1 MGHFTDVLVTDTFDQ
16 WRVKTNKIGE
26 DVTTLISQVNSDLDD
41 LNSSVGDTVT
51 TLNNSFVTLATTQT
65 IDGSKTFSSST
76 IFNEPAVWTKE
87 YTASDVTPMLELKVT
102 NSTPYS
108 GSPSYNPNN
117 PDHRGTGPSIDFY
130 NPDVTAAGG
139 ENTWLTSRIASVCE
153 RTSDAEPDASLIF
166 YTGKNTE
173 DIIEKMRIT
182 SNGAVGIGTDEPDT
196 NGKFTVKDDDWA
208 NDNTLFKVS
217 SYKPNI
223 VLEDNSSGKSDYK
236 ILVDS
241 GTFKIINGNTNGLTF
256 TDVNEC
262 LKVDANGTITMN
274 GGISVGTNTAITAD
288 RSTANLDT
296 LRLWSDDDISL
307 RTGVKGTT
315 LGAERL
321 KIDKIGNVLIG
332 TSAVNPWAF
341 TGGGGT
347 VIRQDGVVGIS
358 RQDNTPLFVNR
369 TGTNQSTIS
378 DFRFNG
384 QSKILLGSWVDS
396 NNESRTGS
404 WLRLGNSSTVGYS
417 QIQFG
422 DTDAYNAGLIHY
434 EHNGDTM
441 QFNVGSTPGQTPNIA
456 MKIYSDG
463 TATMPN
469 ATITELNNRG
479 GTAIP
484 TKEYVDH
491 YWPGEIVQQQYVRVD
506 KIETYLIDK
515 VTGKL
520 STTSYKTPLSADRV
534 VSMQGLNFSRDGTTA
549 ANMYARG
556 LDPLRV
562 SITPRFANS
571 LIVVEMNISG
581 EPGNHNAGLWMG
593 QEAGSEYQLITRTG
607 YEGYNP
613 KKATGRNN
621 FYYSGWYDG
630 DSNSTMKNIMITYID
645 KPNTTSAITYL
656 PIYGSPHGDAGNR
669 KFHLNR
675 TASTNISSYNYE
687 YGVSTISI
695 KEIRQ

>member
-16 WRVKTNKIGE
+16 WRVKTNNIGE
-26 DVTTLISQVNSDLDD
+26 DVTALIDQVDSDLSD
-41 LNSSVGDTVT
+41 LNTSVGDTVT
-51 TLNNSFVTLATTQT
+51 SLNSSFVSLATTQT

-108 GSPSYNPNN
+108 GSPSYNENN

-130 NPDVTAAGG
+130 NPDVTTSG
-139 ENTWLTSRIASVCE
+139 NTWLTSRIASVCE
-153 RTSDAEPDASLIF
+153 TTSDAAPDASLIF

-182 SNGAVGIGTDEPDT
+182 SNGAVGIGTDAPDT
-196 NGKFTVKDDDWA
+196 NGKFTVKDEA
-208 NDNTLFKVS
+208 NANNNTLFKLS
-217 SYKPNI
+217 SFKPNI
-223 VLEDNSSGKSDYK
+223 VLEDNSSGTSDYK

-241 GTFKIINGNTNGLTF
+241 GKLSIFNGNTNGLTF
-256 TDVNEC
+256 TNVNEC
-262 LKVDANGTITMN
+262 LRVDANGTITMN
-274 GGISVGTNTAITAD
+274 GGISVGTNTAIIAD

-315 LGAERL
+315 LGNERL
-321 KIDKIGNVLIG
+321 KISSIGNVLIG
-332 TSAVNPWAF
+332 TTDVDPW
-341 TGGGGT
+341 TSTSGGGT

-358 RQDNTPLFVNR
+358 HSDGTPLFVNR
-369 TGTNQSTIS
+369 TGTVASTIG
-378 DFRFNG
+378 DFRVNG
-384 QSKILLGSWVDS
+384 ESKILLGSTINSGNV
-396 NNESRTGS
+396 ERTGS

-422 DTDAYNAGLIHY
+422 DTDDYNVGLIHY

-441 QFNVGSTPGQTPNIA
+441 QFNVGGAQQL
-456 MKIYSDG
+456 KIYSDG
-463 TATMPN
+463 TATLPN
-469 ATITELNNRG
+469 ATIAELNNRG

-484 TKEYVDH
+484 TKQYVDH

-506 KIETYLIDK
+506 KIQTYEIDA
-515 VTGKL
+515 TAGRL
-520 STTSYKTPLSADRV
+520 STTAFATPGRDPASTTDRV
-534 VSMQGLNFSRDGTTA
+534 VNMQGLNFTRDGNTSQPS
-549 ANMYARG
+549 MYARG
-556 LDPLRV
+556 IDPLRV

-581 EPGNHNAGLWMG
+581 ETGAQDSGLWMG
-593 QEAGSEYQLITRTG
+593 QETNSEYRLITRTG

-613 KKATGRNN
+613 KRATGRNN

-630 DSNSTMKNIMITYID
+630 DTATTMKNMMISYID

-656 PIYGSPHGDAGNR
+656 PIYGSPHSGASNR
-669 KFHLNR
+669 RFYLNR
-675 TASTNISSYNYE
+675 TANTTNTGYNSE
-687 YGVSTISI
+687 CGVSTISI